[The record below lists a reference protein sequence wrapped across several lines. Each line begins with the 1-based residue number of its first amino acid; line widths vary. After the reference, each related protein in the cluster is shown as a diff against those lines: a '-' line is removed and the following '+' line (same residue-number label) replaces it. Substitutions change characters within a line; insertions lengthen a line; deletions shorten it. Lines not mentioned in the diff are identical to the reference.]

1 MSDSLPAAD
10 LLIGY
15 FKSVL
20 TWAPLVNVPG
30 VYLNF
35 FDQGYEFS
43 NMQSITV
50 SEDVQSAI
58 ATVKNILSE
67 SYIHVEQS
75 KPEHLAMNFLTAS
88 QASVS

>member
-1 MSDSLPAAD
+1 M
-10 LLIGY
+10 
-15 FKSVL
+15 
-20 TWAPLVNVPG
+20 PG

-75 KPEHLAMNFLTAS
+75 KPGAS
-88 QASVS
+88 CNELFDGFAGERILKVLDEEVAVQRR